1 MWYSITDNRHQ
12 KAADN
17 ELEEEFK
24 AKLFRQFT
32 HGDQGNVL
40 TTKNQQ
46 PNRPPPFLPD
56 NSKDLSNYFRGKQE
70 SSDKGI
76 DISSYF
82 AKEQLQQQQ
91 QQQLQQQQ
99 QQQLQPSVSPLP
111 VDKSPSSDDN
121 HMIHIGISHVK
132 NDSNTA
138 EVSDASLKVS

>member
-24 AKLFRQFT
+24 AKLFRQFK

-56 NSKDLSNYFRGKQE
+56 NSKDLKNYFKDKQE
-70 SSDKGI
+70 SSDKDIG
-76 DISSYF
+76 ISSYF

-91 QQQLQQQQ
+91 QQQ
-99 QQQLQPSVSPLP
+99 QLQPSVSPLP
-111 VDKSPSSDDN
+111 VGKSPSSDDN
-121 HMIHIGISHVK
+121 HMIHIGISHAK

-138 EVSDASLKVS
+138 ELSDASLKVS

>member
-17 ELEEEFK
+17 ELEEAFK

-56 NSKDLSNYFRGKQE
+56 NSKDLKNYFKDKQE
-70 SSDKGI
+70 SSDKEIGI
-76 DISSYF
+76 SNYF
-82 AKEQLQQQQ
+82 AKEQLQ
-91 QQQLQQQQ
+91 QQQQ

-132 NDSNTA
+132 NESNTA
-138 EVSDASLKVS
+138 ELLDASLKVN

>member
-24 AKLFRQFT
+24 AKLLRQFT
-32 HGDQGNVL
+32 NGDQGNVL
-40 TTKNQQ
+40 STKNQQ

-56 NSKDLSNYFRGKQE
+56 NSKDLKNYFKDKQE
-70 SSDKGI
+70 SSDKEIGI
-76 DISSYF
+76 SNYF
-82 AKEQLQQQQ
+82 AKEQLQ
-91 QQQLQQQQ
+91 QQQQ

-111 VDKSPSSDDN
+111 VDKSPPSDDN

-138 EVSDASLKVS
+138 ELSDASLKVS